1 MNEFLLLFRNAS
13 GNGQYISTP
22 EDMQRD
28 MPKWQAWIGQIAAQG
43 KLIDT
48 RPIEYEGTVISPA
61 SQVETPFTAE
71 NILVVG
77 YLICKAQSL
86 EEITDYAKT
95 CPILL
100 YEQGSVEIR
109 SIMPFEI

>member
-1 MNEFLLLFRNAS
+1 MQEFLLLFRNVS
-13 GNGQYISTP
+13 GNGRYISTP

-28 MPKWQAWIGQIAAQG
+28 MPRWQAWIGNLAAQG

-48 RPIEYEGTVISPA
+48 RPIDYAGTVIRPA
-61 SQVETPFTAE
+61 TQVETPFTAE

-77 YLICKAQSL
+77 YLICKAQSV
-86 EEITDYAKT
+86 EEITEYAKS
-95 CPILL
+95 CPILH